1 MGHFMTREAA
11 ARRAGV
17 SFDEVRQRPDLLRI
31 GGRWLE
37 EVYFAFQF
45 DDTGIRRDLGTVV
58 MLLRRSYDDIEIAD
72 WLARPNRLLDQLSPL
87 RWSASG
93 RQEWKLGEA
102 AQRAGPLH
110 DESEK

>member
-1 MGHFMTREAA
+1 MTRQAA

-17 SFDEVRQRPDLLRI
+17 SCEEVRQRPDLLRI

-45 DDTGIRRDLGTVV
+45 DDTGIKRDLGTVV
-58 MLLRRSYDDIEIAD
+58 LLLHRNYDDVEIAD
-72 WLARPNRLLDQLSPL
+72 WLARPNRMLEHLSPL

-93 RQEWKLGEA
+93 RDGKRLDRA
-102 AQRAGPLH
+102 AQGAGPVH
-110 DESEK
+110 DDE